1 MFNSSPAAFA
11 GSPPSGPESP
21 SKLPYILDLT
31 FGVIAVLTA
40 SAIWTGMSLSG
51 VFSVQTMVIVSL
63 LGGLVPTFAGLLL
76 VDQAAEQ
83 PHLGTARIY
92 SQLRQRLEAGPGP
105 AAADRGGDEDV
116 YQSIANLTADAVFR
130 VGRLQADRDHL
141 EGAATATNEALQAG
155 RDQARQLASRLRRD
169 GETVASAAS
178 GFINTSARLHEDA
191 TATRQGSLTAE
202 HAVSGL
208 IDRAVGLTAAISI
221 VTAQV
226 GRMSDVATRGAE
238 TAFGAQRS
246 LVSLND
252 KVVVLSRSADQIARV
267 LELAVDCGRTASAQ
281 AAGDGAAAR
290 VGADLAADLQ
300 KMASNADQALAA
312 MQAMVAGLRSE
323 AALASRRVAELSELI
338 RGQHEIGDVLGHAIE
353 QQGQEVAQVLALVS
367 EARAGVS
374 MLRDGADAVANRSAD
389 HLANAETLRG
399 MADRLPGHADTIA
412 DILRGIPDFMPP
424 KNP

>member
-1 MFNSSPAAFA
+1 MFNSAPAAFA
-11 GSPPSGPESP
+11 GSTPSGPSSS

-40 SAIWTGMSLSG
+40 SAIWTGLSLSG
-51 VFSVQTMVIVSL
+51 AFSVQTMVIVSL

-83 PHLGTARIY
+83 PHLWTARIY
-92 SQLRQRLEAGPGP
+92 NQLRQRLEAGPGP
-105 AAADRGGDEDV
+105 AAVGRSTDEDV

-130 VGRLQADRDHL
+130 VSRLQADRDHL
-141 EGAATATNEALQAG
+141 EGAAATTNEALQAG
-155 RDQARQLASRLRRD
+155 RDQARQLALCLRHD
-169 GETVASAAS
+169 GETVATAAS
-178 GFINTSARLHEDA
+178 GLINASTRLHEDA
-191 TATRQGSLTAE
+191 TAARQGSLAAE

-226 GRMSDVATRGAE
+226 GRMSDFATRGAE

-246 LVSLND
+246 LISLND
-252 KVVVLSRSADQIARV
+252 KVVVLSRSADQVARV
-267 LELAVDCGRTASAQ
+267 LELAGECGRTASEQ
-281 AAGDGAAAR
+281 ATGDGTEAGVSAE
-290 VGADLAADLQ
+290 LAADLRN
-300 KMASNADQALAA
+300 MASNADQALAA

-323 AALASRRVAELSELI
+323 AALASRRLAELSELI
-338 RGQHEIGDVLGHAIE
+338 RGQHEIGDVLGNAIE
-353 QQGQEVAQVLALVS
+353 QQGQEVAQVLTLVS

-374 MLRDGADAVANRSAD
+374 MLRDGVEALASGSTDHVAS
-389 HLANAETLRG
+389 AETLRG

-412 DILRGIPDFMPP
+412 AILRGIPDFQPP
-424 KNP
+424 RQT